1 MITKIIKI
9 TILIVWMI
17 IIFLF
22 SSQTGSESSLISDTI
37 VNKTI
42 CINNNCNF
50 ELATFIIRK
59 FAHLFMYFILGILV
73 MNNFKISKKNIIYA
87 LIICILYSVSDE
99 IHQIFSY
106 ERSAEIRDIFIDS
119 IGSFIGIIFT
129 RKIKK
134 NN

>member
-1 MITKIIKI
+1 MKRIIKI
-9 TILIVWMI
+9 GLVIIWMI
-17 IIFLF
+17 IIFMF
-22 SSQTGSESSLISDTI
+22 SSQTGDESSMISDTI

-73 MNNFKISKKNIIYA
+73 MNNFKISKRN
-87 LIICILYSVSDE
+87 ILYAFVICVLYSISDE

-129 RKIKK
+129 CKIKK
-134 NN
+134 KN

>member
-1 MITKIIKI
+1 MKKIVKI
-9 TILIVWMI
+9 GLVIIWMI
-17 IIFLF
+17 IIFMF
-22 SSQTGSESSLISDTI
+22 SSQTGDESSMISDTI

-42 CINNNCNF
+42 CIYKNCDF

-87 LIICILYSVSDE
+87 LIICILYSISDE

-129 RKIKK
+129 CKIKK